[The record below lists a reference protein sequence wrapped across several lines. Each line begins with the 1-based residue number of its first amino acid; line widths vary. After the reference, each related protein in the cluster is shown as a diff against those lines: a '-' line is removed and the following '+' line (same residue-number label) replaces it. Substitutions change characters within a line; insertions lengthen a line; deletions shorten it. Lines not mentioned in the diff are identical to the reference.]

1 MLEYLQNNPFIKSSV
16 IVMFKNNKLSYFL
29 YFISYIFI
37 LTITSPAKALD
48 IDAREYILVDFQTWT
63 VLAEKNADEPM
74 PPSSMSKLMTAYM
87 LFEAVHSGAVSL
99 DDYFDV
105 SENAWRKGGAASGGS
120 TMFLEPNSRVR
131 VEDLLRGII
140 IQSGNDACIVVAE
153 EMAGTEDTFAIE
165 MTERALEIGLKGSNF
180 TNSTGLPDKDH
191 YMTSRDLATL
201 ARRIIKDFPEYYSL
215 YSERNFTYNGIK
227 QFNRNPLLSVPGN
240 ADGLKTGRTSI
251 AGYGLTASAMRDG
264 RRLILV
270 ANGMKTA
277 KIRSSETS
285 KLMDW
290 GFRNF
295 TNKNLFR
302 KGEIISNADVWLG
315 EEKVVPLILQE
326 DISITIPRQSWRT
339 LQVKVVYSGPV
350 PSPIIEGQKI
360 GTLVIDGEK
369 MTPLEYEL
377 FASKGIEKLG
387 FFKRIKAAANHI
399 LFGYSNE

>member
-1 MLEYLQNNPFIKSSV
+1 
-16 IVMFKNNKLSYFL
+16 MFKINNLSFFL
-29 YFISYIFI
+29 NFIS
-37 LTITSPAKALD
+37 LLITLIISNPSEALD
-48 IDAREYILVDFQTWT
+48 IKAREYILVDFQTWT

-87 LFEAVHSGAVSL
+87 LFEAIHSGAISL
-99 DDYFDV
+99 DDYFVV

-153 EMAGTEDTFAIE
+153 EMAGTEDTFAVQ
-165 MTERALEIGLKGSNF
+165 MSERALEIGLKGSNF
-180 TNSTGLPDKDH
+180 TNSTGLPNPEH
-191 YMTSRDLATL
+191 YMTARDLATL

-215 YSERNFTYNGIK
+215 YSEREFTYNDIK
-227 QFNRNPLLSVPGN
+227 QYNRNPLLSIPGK

-270 ANGMKTA
+270 ANGMQSP

-302 KGEIISNADVWLG
+302 AGEIITNADVWLG
-315 EEKVVPLILQE
+315 ETQEVPLVLE
-326 DISITIPRQSWRT
+326 DDISITIPRQAWRT

-350 PSPIIEGQKI
+350 ASPIIKGQKI
-360 GTLVIDGEK
+360 GKLVIDGDR
-369 MTPLEYEL
+369 MSPLEYDL
-377 FASKGIEKLG
+377 FASESVGKLG
-387 FFKRIKAAANHI
+387 FIKRIKAAANHI
-399 LFGYSNE
+399 LFGYSDD

>member
-1 MLEYLQNNPFIKSSV
+1 
-16 IVMFKNNKLSYFL
+16 MFKINNLSFFL
-29 YFISYIFI
+29 NFIS
-37 LTITSPAKALD
+37 LLITLIISNPSEALD
-48 IDAREYILVDFQTWT
+48 IKAREYILVDFQTWT

-87 LFEAVHSGAVSL
+87 LFEAIHSGAISL
-99 DDYFDV
+99 DDYFVV

-153 EMAGTEDTFAIE
+153 EMAGTEDTFAVQ
-165 MTERALEIGLKGSNF
+165 MSERALEIGLKGSNF
-180 TNSTGLPDKDH
+180 TNSTGLPNPEH
-191 YMTSRDLATL
+191 YMTARDLATL

-215 YSERNFTYNGIK
+215 YSEREFTYNDIK
-227 QFNRNPLLSVPGN
+227 QYNRNPLLSIPGK

-270 ANGMKTA
+270 ANGMQSP

-302 KGEIISNADVWLG
+302 AGEIITNADVWLG
-315 EEKVVPLILQE
+315 ETQEVPLVLE
-326 DISITIPRQSWRT
+326 DDISITIPRQAWRT

-350 PSPIIEGQKI
+350 ASPIIKGQKI
-360 GTLVIDGEK
+360 GKLVIDGDR
-369 MTPLEYEL
+369 MSPLEYDL
-377 FASKGIEKLG
+377 FASESVDKLG
-387 FFKRIKAAANHI
+387 FIKRIKAAANHI
-399 LFGYSNE
+399 LFGYSDD

>member
-1 MLEYLQNNPFIKSSV
+1 
-16 IVMFKNNKLSYFL
+16 MFKINNLSFFL
-29 YFISYIFI
+29 NFISLLITFI
-37 LTITSPAKALD
+37 ISNPSEALV
-48 IDAREYILVDFQTWT
+48 IKAREYILVDFQTWT

-87 LFEAVHSGAVSL
+87 LFEAIHSGAISL
-99 DDYFDV
+99 DDYFVV
-105 SENAWRKGGAASGGS
+105 SENAWKKGGAASGGS
-120 TMFLEPNSRVR
+120 TMFLEPNSKVR

-153 EMAGTEDTFAIE
+153 EMAGTEDTFAVQ
-165 MTERALEIGLKGSNF
+165 MSERALEIGLKGSNF
-180 TNSTGLPDKDH
+180 TNSTGLPNPEH
-191 YMTSRDLATL
+191 YMTARDLATL

-215 YSERNFTYNGIK
+215 YSEREFTYNDIK
-227 QFNRNPLLSVPGN
+227 QYNRNPLLSIPGK

-270 ANGMKTA
+270 ANGMQSP

-302 KGEIISNADVWLG
+302 AGEIITNADVWLG
-315 EEKVVPLILQE
+315 ETQEVPLVLE
-326 DISITIPRQSWRT
+326 DDISITIPRQAWRT

-350 PSPIIEGQKI
+350 ASPIIKGQKI
-360 GTLVIDGEK
+360 GKLVIDGDR
-369 MTPLEYEL
+369 MSPLEYDL
-377 FASKGIEKLG
+377 FASESVDKLG
-387 FFKRIKAAANHI
+387 FIKRIKAAANHI
-399 LFGYSNE
+399 LFGYSDD

>member
-1 MLEYLQNNPFIKSSV
+1 
-16 IVMFKNNKLSYFL
+16 MFKINNLSFFL
-29 YFISYIFI
+29 NFIS
-37 LTITSPAKALD
+37 LLITLIISNPSEALD
-48 IDAREYILVDFQTWT
+48 IKAREYILVDFQTWT

-87 LFEAVHSGAVSL
+87 LFEAIHSGAISL
-99 DDYFDV
+99 DDYFVV

-153 EMAGTEDTFAIE
+153 EMAGTEDTFAVQ
-165 MTERALEIGLKGSNF
+165 MSERALEIGLKGSNF
-180 TNSTGLPDKDH
+180 TNSTGLPNPEH
-191 YMTSRDLATL
+191 YMTARDLATL

-215 YSERNFTYNGIK
+215 YSEREFTYNDIK
-227 QFNRNPLLSVPGN
+227 QYNRNPLLSIPGK

-270 ANGMKTA
+270 ANGMQSP

-302 KGEIISNADVWLG
+302 AGEIITNADVWLG
-315 EEKVVPLILQE
+315 ETPEVPLILDD
-326 DISITIPRQSWRT
+326 DISITIPRQAWRT

-350 PSPIIEGQKI
+350 PSPIIKGQKI
-360 GTLVIDGEK
+360 GKLVIDGDR
-369 MTPLEYEL
+369 MSPLEYDL
-377 FASKGIEKLG
+377 FASESVDKLG
-387 FFKRIKAAANHI
+387 FIKRIKAAANHI
-399 LFGYSNE
+399 LFGYSDD

>member
-1 MLEYLQNNPFIKSSV
+1 
-16 IVMFKNNKLSYFL
+16 MFKINNLSFFL
-29 YFISYIFI
+29 NFIS
-37 LTITSPAKALD
+37 LVITLIISNPSEALD
-48 IDAREYILVDFQTWT
+48 IKAREYILVDFQTWT

-87 LFEAVHSGAVSL
+87 LFEAIHSGAISL
-99 DDYFDV
+99 DDYFVV

-153 EMAGTEDTFAIE
+153 EMAGTEDTFAVQ
-165 MTERALEIGLKGSNF
+165 MSERALEIGLKGSNF
-180 TNSTGLPDKDH
+180 TNSTGLPNPEH
-191 YMTSRDLATL
+191 YMTARDLATL

-215 YSERNFTYNGIK
+215 YSEREFTYNDIK
-227 QFNRNPLLSVPGN
+227 QYNRNPLLSIPGK

-270 ANGMKTA
+270 ANGMQSP

-302 KGEIISNADVWLG
+302 AGEIITNADVWLG
-315 EEKVVPLILQE
+315 ETQEVPLVLE
-326 DISITIPRQSWRT
+326 DDISITIPRQAWRT

-350 PSPIIEGQKI
+350 ASPIIKGQKI
-360 GTLVIDGEK
+360 GKLVIDGDR
-369 MTPLEYEL
+369 MSPLEYDL
-377 FASKGIEKLG
+377 FASESVDKLG
-387 FFKRIKAAANHI
+387 FIKRIKAAANHI
-399 LFGYSNE
+399 LFGYSDD

>member
-1 MLEYLQNNPFIKSSV
+1 
-16 IVMFKNNKLSYFL
+16 MFKINNLSFFL
-29 YFISYIFI
+29 NFISLLIVLI
-37 LTITSPAKALD
+37 ISNPSKALD
-48 IDAREYILVDFQTWT
+48 IKAREYILIDFQTWT

-87 LFEAVHSGAVSL
+87 LFEAIHSGAISL
-99 DDYFDV
+99 DDYFVV

-140 IQSGNDACIVVAE
+140 VQSGNDACIVVAE
-153 EMAGTEDTFAIE
+153 EMAGTEDTFAVQ
-165 MTERALEIGLKGSNF
+165 MSERALEIGLKGSNF
-180 TNSTGLPDKDH
+180 TNSTGLPNPEH
-191 YMTSRDLATL
+191 FMTARDLATL

-215 YSERNFTYNGIK
+215 YSEREFTYNDIK
-227 QFNRNPLLSVPGN
+227 QYNRNPLLSIPGK

-270 ANGMKTA
+270 ANGMQSP

-302 KGEIISNADVWLG
+302 AGEIITNADVWLG
-315 EEKVVPLILQE
+315 ETPEVPLILDD
-326 DISITIPRQSWRT
+326 DISITIPRQAWRT

-350 PSPIIEGQKI
+350 PSPIIKGQKI
-360 GTLVIDGEK
+360 GKLVIDGDR
-369 MTPLEYEL
+369 MSPLEYDL
-377 FASKGIEKLG
+377 FASKNIDKLG
-387 FFKRIKAAANHI
+387 FIKRIRAAANHI
-399 LFGYSNE
+399 LFGYSED